1 MADLD
6 ALGREID
13 HLAEIMDV
21 TELSNEAMKYVAA
34 MGMWLQKNIEKL
46 DTDEH
51 KALIAMTT
59 LSTAEKLREATT
71 KIHESCI
78 EIKSSFMALEMAKGG
93 KADA

>member
-1 MADLD
+1 MVDLD

-13 HLAEIMDV
+13 HLADIMDV

-34 MGMWLQKNIEKL
+34 MGVWLHKNIEKL

-59 LSTAEKLREATT
+59 LSSVEELKEATT
-71 KIHESCI
+71 KIHVSCI
-78 EIKSSFMALEMAKGG
+78 EIKSSFTALEMTKGG
-93 KADA
+93 KVDA